1 MTAAQQGGN
10 THSILWPSR
19 VLTSLP
25 WQRRLM
31 LWQVWFALDRN
42 TATGLASPRVLV
54 SSTVYKPVIFTHTHT
69 YPYALHMQLNYILT
83 VWARGELPGCEA
95 PCWPLCSS
103 RLKWDEAVW
112 GTETVQIHVELNIL
126 HLSLFFLSSVDSPLT
141 PHDSL
146 SYAGSQAKS
155 SLKIGWNRCDF
166 KSQPL
171 L

>member
-1 MTAAQQGGN
+1 MCVCVRGFSCVPLMTAAQQGGN

-31 LWQVWFALDRN
+31 LSDRSDLPL
-42 TATGLASPRVLV
+42 TEIRLQASHLLV
-54 SSTVYKPVIFTHTHT
+54 SLSHLQYINLSFSHTHT

-112 GTETVQIHVELNIL
+112 GTETVQIHVEFNIL
-126 HLSLFFLSSVDSPLT
+126 HLSLFF
-141 PHDSL
+141 SL
-146 SYAGSQAKS
+146 LCWLPPNPPWLFVLRWFSG
-155 SLKIGWNRCDF
+155 
-166 KSQPL
+166 
-171 L
+171 

>member
-1 MTAAQQGGN
+1 MCVCVRGFSCVPLMTAAQQGGN

-83 VWARGELPGCEA
+83 VWARGELPGCKA

-126 HLSLFFLSSVDSPLT
+126 HLSLFF
-141 PHDSL
+141 SL
-146 SYAGSQAKS
+146 LCWLPPNPPWLFVLRWFSG
-155 SLKIGWNRCDF
+155 
-166 KSQPL
+166 
-171 L
+171 